1 MNTHRCSLALIASG
15 AATAAA
21 GIVVAAGVQPM
32 TTVDGDVWS
41 YPWTSGT
48 FVVISLLWA
57 ALHALVIV
65 GLLALPRAR
74 IAIAGTA
81 LLLIGELASIPVR
94 DSVWDDASVLFV
106 AAEYALGGVVSAIGF
121 LVAARAAHG
130 PQRMWLNVTGIW
142 MVVLLCL
149 GMIGMVAVG
158 VAGYGLCL
166 FAVGATMQPN
176 LRAQPA

>member
-1 MNTHRCSLALIASG
+1 MNTHRSSLALVAGG
-15 AATAAA
+15 AATAVS

-48 FVVISLLWA
+48 FVAISLMWA
-57 ALHALVIV
+57 VLHALVIV

-106 AAEYALGGVVSAIGF
+106 AAEYALGGVVSGIGF

-130 PQRMWLNVTGIW
+130 SQRLWLNATGIW

-149 GMIGMVAVG
+149 AMIGMVAVG
-158 VAGYGLCL
+158 VAVYGLCL
-166 FAVGATMQPN
+166 FAVGASMQPK
-176 LRAQPA
+176 LQAQPA

>member
-1 MNTHRCSLALIASG
+1 MNSHRSSLALLAGG
-15 AATAAA
+15 AATAVS
-21 GIVVAAGVQPM
+21 GIVVQAGVQPM
-32 TTVDGDVWS
+32 TTVDVDVWS

-57 ALHALVIV
+57 VLHALVIA

-81 LLLIGELASIPVR
+81 LLLAGELLSIPVR
-94 DSVWDDASVLFV
+94 DSVWDDPSVIVV
-106 AAEYALGGVVSAIGF
+106 AAVYALGGVVSGVGF

-130 PQRMWLNVTGIW
+130 PQRTWLNVTGIW

-158 VAGYGLCL
+158 VAVYGLGLC
-166 FAVGATMQPN
+166 AIGASMQPK
-176 LRAQPA
+176 LQAQPA